1 MTSSVTKTYI
11 HFFINYL
18 LLTDAAMIAH
28 LEAKTKAEAEE
39 KDRQEVEAKTLGETA
54 EKAARLET
62 EEKDG
67 LEGEAAKVAV
77 KLETEEKDRQEVEAK
92 TLAEAAEAEEQAPVE
107 TTMLDTIAEILVDTT
122 TAMDTAKT
130 VLINSLNTGLV
141 EEEATGFTSNNLGMY
156 QRD

>member
-1 MTSSVTKTYI
+1 
-11 HFFINYL
+11 
-18 LLTDAAMIAH
+18 MIAH

-92 TLAEAAEAEEQAPVE
+92 TLAEAAEAVRLEAEEQAPVE

-122 TAMDTAKT
+122 PVMDT
-130 VLINSLNTGLV
+130 ISTGLV
-141 EEEATGFTSNNLGMY
+141 EKESTTVLALTDNSGM
-156 QRD
+156 